1 MSWKKGRK
9 LGPRSTA
16 MFTYRQIKNAAWGFV
31 SCSATKGFFSTRR
44 ALGSVPVLKK
54 QQRRQQHQQNYMECK
69 ASVPHRDLLR
79 GATSMSQEL
88 GGGSADVWAASL
100 LGPCTAAIPG
110 DQAAGITWASG
121 PTSRLHSANCSSVR
135 PFWVMPYPGNTV
147 PSTYWELTDFLG

>member
-88 GGGSADVWAASL
+88 GGGAL
-100 LGPCTAAIPG
+100 LMSGRPACWDHAQLLSQETKQQGSPGPLDLPRGFTLPTAP
-110 DQAAGITWASG
+110 Q
-121 PTSRLHSANCSSVR
+121 
-135 PFWVMPYPGNTV
+135 
-147 PSTYWELTDFLG
+147 